1 MRRVLTVLSLTLI
14 AAAVASAPAG
24 AFGGF
29 RSPSGNIGC
38 AGYNASVRCDIR
50 ETTNG
55 RPARPKSCDLD
66 YGTAYGVGLSS
77 RKGYRLCVGDTVLD
91 PRRPIRPYGTTW
103 RFRSITCRIRQSG
116 VTCTNAKGHGFFLS
130 KGRQRLF

>member
-1 MRRVLTVLSLTLI
+1 MRRVLIVLSLTLI

-103 RFRSITCRIRQSG
+103 RFRSITCRIRASG

>member
-1 MRRVLTVLSLTLI
+1 MRRVLSLISLVLI
-14 AAAVASAPAG
+14 AACVAAAPAG
-24 AFGGF
+24 AAGGF

-38 AGYNASVRCDIR
+38 AGYGSSVRCDIAA
-50 ETTNG
+50 TTNG
-55 RPARPKSCDLD
+55 RPAKPNSCQLD

-103 RFRSITCRIRQSG
+103 RFRSITCRIRQSV

>member
-1 MRRVLTVLSLTLI
+1 MRRALLLLATTLI
-14 AAAVASAPAG
+14 AAG
-24 AFGGF
+24 AFASSALALGGF

-38 AGYNASVRCDIR
+38 AGYGSSVRCDIR

-55 RPARPKSCDLD
+55 RPARPKNCDLD

-77 RKGYRLCVGDTVLD
+77 RKGYRMCVGDTVLD
-91 PRRPIRPYGTTW
+91 PRRPTRAYGTSW

-116 VTCTNAKGHGFFLS
+116 VTCKNAKGHGFFLS
-130 KGRQRLF
+130 KARQRLF

>member
-1 MRRVLTVLSLTLI
+1 MRRVLILLSLALI
-14 AAAVASAPAG
+14 AAGVAAGPA
-24 AFGGF
+24 AAAGGF

-38 AGYNASVRCDIR
+38 AGYGSSVRCDIR
-50 ETTNG
+50 DTTNG
-55 RPARPKSCDLD
+55 TPAKPKSCDLD
-66 YGTAYGVGLSS
+66 WGTAYGVGLAG

-116 VTCTNAKGHGFFLS
+116 VTCQNAKGHGFVLS
-130 KGRQRLF
+130 KARQRLF